1 MNQALEI
8 LLLLLLAIG
17 SFFALLGAFSLI
29 KLSSFPR
36 RLHGP
41 TKASTMGVGCIL
53 LASIVFHTFYGTG
66 LHPREL
72 LIVVFLFLTA
82 PVSAHMMSRATLSL
96 MGELPP
102 DPARAPDA
110 DGRVREDL
118 DNRNR

>member
-1 MNQALEI
+1 MNALLDFLLV
-8 LLLLLLAIG
+8 LLLVVG
-17 SFFALLGAFSLI
+17 SFFAFLGAFSLV
-29 KLSSFPR
+29 KLKSFLR

-53 LASIVFHTFYGTG
+53 LASVLFHTFYGSG

-82 PVSAHMMSRATLSL
+82 PVSAHLMSRATLSL

-102 DPARAPDA
+102 RASRLPDP
-110 DGRVREDL
+110 DGKVREDV
-118 DNRNR
+118 DNRNA

>member
-1 MNQALEI
+1 MSQTLDII
-8 LLLLLLAIG
+8 LVVLLGIG
-17 SFFALLGAFSLI
+17 SFFAFLGAFSLV
-29 KLSSFPR
+29 KLRSFLR

-53 LASIVFHTFYGTG
+53 VASILFHSFYGTG

-102 DPARAPDA
+102 RPSRIPDP
-110 DGRVREDL
+110 DGKVREDV
-118 DNRNR
+118 DNRNA

>member
-1 MNQALEI
+1 MSGFLEF
-8 LLLLLLAIG
+8 LLVLFLVVG
-17 SFFALLGAFSLI
+17 SFFAFLGAFSLI
-29 KLSSFPR
+29 KLGSFLR

-53 LASIVFHTFYGTG
+53 LASIIFHTFYGTG

-72 LIVVFLFLTA
+72 LIMVFLFLTA

-102 DPARAPDA
+102 RASRLPDP
-110 DGRVREDL
+110 DGKVREDV
-118 DNRNR
+118 DNRNA

>member
-1 MNQALEI
+1 MSGTLQI
-8 LLLLLLAIG
+8 LLFALLAIG
-17 SFFALLGAFSLI
+17 SFFAFLGAFSLI
-29 KLSSFPR
+29 KLSSFLR

-72 LIVVFLFLTA
+72 LIMVFLFLTA

-102 DPARAPDA
+102 RASRLPDP
-110 DGRVREDL
+110 DGRIREDV
-118 DNRNR
+118 DNRNA